1 MIRKILLITAA
12 GIVVLLLAAA
22 AGVFWL
28 FSGDGMRLALE
39 SQATSWLGHPVRIG
53 GARGQ
58 IFPRIGIRLS
68 DVRLGEPA
76 RVTLSGVQLSTD
88 LRALLDRRI
97 EDARIVISDSR
108 LEMPIPFGIPS
119 GGGSSG
125 GSRGTSTGA
134 SQPAVKFVSIG
145 EIALRNIR
153 VLSRGREVVVSAD
166 STLQGDTLVVRRF
179 SAQSGGTALEVSGKV
194 DLEPRIDAQLKATAN
209 KIDVDELLALAAAFT
224 PAGAPASRKQASTP
238 ARIAA
243 RIESK
248 TAKVGDIEVT
258 QFSTG
263 MEVDGNRIAL
273 TPIAFQIF
281 GGRYEGSLNA
291 RLGERLT
298 ATLQSRVEDVDVA
311 QLAAFGGS
319 PDTVTGRLTANGTF
333 GSQGADMDAIMGSAS
348 GKGTAS
354 IVDGSIRRL
363 DLVRT
368 VVLFFGKPAAETPA
382 ASDRFERFD
391 ASFSLANQVFRAD
404 SLSLRSRDADLTGT
418 GTLTLGDEALD
429 GRVNMILS
437 EELTSQAGT
446 DLVRYTREGNRVVLP
461 ARVSGTLAKPR
472 VTIDAS
478 AAIKRGLIN
487 EGSRRLLE
495 LFGK

>member
-1 MIRKILLITAA
+1 MIRKIALITAV

-22 AGVFWL
+22 IGVYWL

-39 SQATSWLGHPVRIG
+39 SQATLRLGQPVRIG

-58 IFPRIGIRLS
+58 LFPRIGIRLR
-68 DVRLGEPA
+68 DVRIGEPA
-76 RVTLSGVQLSTD
+76 RVTLAGVQLSTD
-88 LRALLDRRI
+88 LRALLNRRI
-97 EDARIVISDSR
+97 EDARVVVSDSR
-108 LEMPIPFGIPS
+108 LEVPILLGILAAGGQQGKPS
-119 GGGSSG
+119 
-125 GSRGTSTGA
+125 ST
-134 SQPAVKFVSIG
+134 SQPAVRFVSIR

-153 VLSRGREVVVSAD
+153 VISRGREIVVSAD
-166 STLQGDTLVVRRF
+166 STLDGDTLAVRRF
-179 SAQSGGTALEVSGKV
+179 SAQSGGTSLDVSGKV

-224 PAGAPASRKQASTP
+224 PAGAPASRKQASKP

-243 RIESK
+243 RIASK

-263 MEVDGNRIAL
+263 MEVDGNRVAL

-319 PDTVTGRLTANGTF
+319 PDTVTGRLTATGTF
-333 GSQGADMDAIMGSAS
+333 GSQGADMEAIMASAS
-348 GKGTAS
+348 GKGTAA

-368 VVLFFGKPAAETPA
+368 VVLFFGKPAADSPA

-418 GTLTLGDEALD
+418 GTLTLGNEALD

>member
-1 MIRKILLITAA
+1 MMRKLILVTAV

-22 AGVFWL
+22 VGVYWL

-58 IFPRIGIRLS
+58 LFPRIGLRLR

-76 RVTLSGVQLSTD
+76 RVTLSSVQLSTD
-88 LRALLDRRI
+88 LRALLNRRI

-108 LEMPIPFGIPS
+108 VEMPIPFAIPS
-119 GGGSSG
+119 GGGS
-125 GSRGTSTGA
+125 RATSTQA
-134 SQPAVKFVSIG
+134 SQPPVKFVSIR
-145 EIALRNIR
+145 EISLRNIR
-153 VLSRGREVVVSAD
+153 VMSRGREIVVSAD
-166 STLQGDTLVVRRF
+166 STLEGDTLAVRRF
-179 SAQSGGTALEVSGKV
+179 SAQSGATSLEVSGKV

-209 KIDVDELLALAAAFT
+209 KIDVDELLALATAFT
-224 PAGAPASRKQASTP
+224 PAGSATSRKGAAAP
-238 ARIAA
+238 VRIAA
-243 RIESK
+243 RLESK
-248 TAKVGDIEVT
+248 TAKVGDVEVT

-263 MEVDGNRIAL
+263 MAVDGNRVAL

-291 RLGERLT
+291 RLGERIA
-298 ATLQSRVEDVDVA
+298 ATLHSRVQDVDVA

-319 PDTVTGRLTANGTF
+319 PDTVTGTLSGAGTF
-333 GSQGADMDAIMGSAS
+333 SSHGSDMGAVLSRAS
-348 GKGTAS
+348 GKGTVS
-354 IVDGSIRRL
+354 IVDGTIRRL
-363 DLVRT
+363 NLVRT
-368 VVLFFGKPAAETPA
+368 VVLFFGKPAADTPA

-391 ASFSLANQVFRAD
+391 ASYSLANQVFRAD
-404 SLSLRSRDADLTGT
+404 SLSLRSRDADLAGT
-418 GTLTLGDEALD
+418 GTLTLGSKALD
-429 GRVNMILS
+429 GRVNLILS
-437 EELTSQAGT
+437 EELSSQAGT

-461 ARVSGTLAKPR
+461 ARVTGTLAQPR
-472 VTIDAS
+472 VMIDAS

-495 LFGK
+495 LFGR

>member
-1 MIRKILLITAA
+1 MIRRIVLITAVS
-12 GIVVLLLAAA
+12 IVVLLLAAA
-22 AGVFWL
+22 AGVLWL
-28 FSGDGMRLALE
+28 FSGDGMRLAIE
-39 SQATSWLGHPVRIG
+39 SQATSWVGQPVRIG

-58 IFPRIGIRLS
+58 IFPRIGIRLR
-68 DVRLGEPA
+68 DVRIGEPA
-76 RVTLSGVQLSTD
+76 RVTLSGVQVSTD
-88 LRALLDRRI
+88 LRALLNRRI

-108 LEMPIPFGIPS
+108 LEMPIPFGIPVGS
-119 GGGSSG
+119 GSSG
-125 GSRGTSTGA
+125 KSEGA
-134 SQPAVKFVSIG
+134 SQTQVRFVSIR
-145 EIALRNIR
+145 EISLRNIR
-153 VLSRGREVVVSAD
+153 VTSRGREIVVSAD
-166 STLQGDTLVVRRF
+166 STLEGDMLTVRRF
-179 SAQSGGTALEVSGKV
+179 SARSGGTSLEVSGKV
-194 DLEPRIDAQLKATAN
+194 DLQPRVDAQLKATAN

-224 PAGAPASRKQASTP
+224 PAGAHPSRKQTSTP

-263 MEVDGNRIAL
+263 MEVDGNRVAL

-291 RLGERLT
+291 KLGERLT
-298 ATLQSRVEDVDVA
+298 ATLKSRVQDVDVA

-319 PDTVTGRLTANGTF
+319 PDTVTGRLAAHGTF
-333 GSQGADMDAIMGSAS
+333 SSRGADMEAIMGSAS

-368 VVLFFGKPAAETPA
+368 VVLFFGKPAADSPA

-404 SLSLRSRDADLTGT
+404 SLSLNSRDADLTGT
-418 GTLTLGDEALD
+418 GTLTLGNEALD
-429 GRVNMILS
+429 GRVNLILS

-461 ARVSGTLAKPR
+461 ARIGGTLAKPR

-478 AAIKRGLIN
+478 AAIKRGIIN

-495 LFGK
+495 IFGR

>member
-1 MIRKILLITAA
+1 MIRKLILVTAV

-28 FSGDGMRLALE
+28 FSGDGMRMALE

-88 LRALLDRRI
+88 LRALLNRRI
-97 EDARIVISDSR
+97 EDARILISDSR

-119 GGGSSG
+119 GGGSNG
-125 GSRGTSTGA
+125 KSTGA
-134 SQPAVKFVSIG
+134 SQPAVKFVSIR

-153 VLSRGREVVVSAD
+153 VISRGREVVVSAD
-166 STLQGDTLVVRRF
+166 STLEGDTLAVRRF
-179 SAQSGGTALEVSGKV
+179 SAQSGGTSLEVSGKV

-224 PAGAPASRKQASTP
+224 PAGAPASRTQASTP

-263 MEVDGNRIAL
+263 MDVDGNRVAL

-281 GGRYEGSLNA
+281 GGRYEGALNA
-291 RLGERLT
+291 RLGERLA
-298 ATLQSRVEDVDVA
+298 ATLQSRVQDVDVA

-333 GSQGADMDAIMGSAS
+333 SSQGADMDAILGSAS

-368 VVLFFGKPAAETPA
+368 VVLFFGKPAADSPA

-404 SLSLRSRDADLTGT
+404 SLSLHSRDVDLTGT
-418 GTLTLGDEALD
+418 GTLTLGNEALD

-478 AAIKRGLIN
+478 AAIKRGIIN
-487 EGSRRLLE
+487 EASRRLLE